1 MRIVFK
7 NVARLLC
14 FQHLQVLFLQVLFWM
29 DTYWLVDA
37 KSGAEFE
44 NLLLFEGGLFFF
56 YMLLENLPNP
66 RPSVP
71 SFLPSLFAT

>member
-1 MRIVFK
+1 
-7 NVARLLC
+7 
-14 FQHLQVLFLQVLFWM
+14 M